1 MQERRVA
8 GRDERSLGELFA
20 DLVRD
25 LTTLVRQEI
34 ALARTE
40 VGQKAAQIGRD
51 IGVLAL
57 GGAIAYAGFLA
68 VVAAVILALGDLG
81 LPWWLSALIVGLV
94 VAGAGYLLVR
104 RGLEA
109 LRGASLTPQQTI
121 ETLRE
126 DAQLVK
132 ERTR

>member
-1 MQERRVA
+1 VA

-20 DLVRD
+20 DLVQE

-40 VGQKAAQIGRD
+40 LSQKASQVGRNIGF
-51 IGVLAL
+51 LAL
-57 GGAIAYAGFLA
+57 GGAVAYAGFLA
-68 VVAAVILALGDLG
+68 LVAAAIIALGELG
-81 LPWWLSALIVGLV
+81 VPWWLSALIVGLV

-104 RGLEA
+104 RGLDA
-109 LRGASLTPQQTI
+109 LRQTDLTPQQTI

-132 ERTR
+132 ERT

>member
-20 DLVRD
+20 DLVQE

-40 VGQKAAQIGRD
+40 LSQKASQVGRNIGF
-51 IGVLAL
+51 LAL
-57 GGAIAYAGFLA
+57 GGAVAYAGFLA
-68 VVAAVILALGDLG
+68 LVAAAIIALGELG
-81 LPWWLSALIVGLV
+81 VPWWLSALIVGLV

-104 RGLEA
+104 RGLDA
-109 LRGASLTPQQTI
+109 LRQTDLTPQQTI

-132 ERTR
+132 ERT